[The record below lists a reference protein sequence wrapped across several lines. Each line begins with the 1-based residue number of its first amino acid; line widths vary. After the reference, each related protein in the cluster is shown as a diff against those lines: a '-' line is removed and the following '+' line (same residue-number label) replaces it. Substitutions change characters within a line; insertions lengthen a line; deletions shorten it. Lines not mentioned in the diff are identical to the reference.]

1 MRKCHQNIKPLLV
14 MSNVTK
20 VDRLLPK
27 RKENNTLE
35 SCGNQYI
42 IVFSVCLMRWEV

>member
-20 VDRLLPK
+20 VDRLLPT
-27 RKENNTLE
+27 RKENHTLE
-35 SCGNQYI
+35 S
-42 IVFSVCLMRWEV
+42 